1 MKKIIITALSLLV
14 LVRFGLAQSCEQ
26 FINAT
31 NSKTLVYNN
40 TAGKGN
46 QTGKIT
52 YTSVKKDAAT
62 ITIHSDIADKNGK
75 AMGSSDFDI
84 TCNGSSINIDMRSFM
99 PANRGK
105 QMSNMQMQADG
116 KYLSYPL
123 NLSAGEKLEDGSMV
137 MTILNNGQKFGE
149 THMDITNRNVVL
161 KETITTPAGDFECF
175 KITYDVHM
183 ETKMMG
189 IGIPVTMQATEW
201 FSPKLGRFVKSEN
214 YDKNGKLMGTTELVS
229 IN

>member
-14 LVRFGLAQSCEQ
+14 LFHFGLAQSCDQ
-26 FINAT
+26 FLNAT
-31 NSKTLVYNN
+31 NGKKLVYSNSD
-40 TAGKGN
+40 AKGN
-46 QTGKIT
+46 QTGQIT
-52 YTSVKKDAAT
+52 YTSVKKDAST
-62 ITIHSDIADKNGK
+62 ITIHSDITDKNGK

-99 PANRGK
+99 PANGNK

-123 NLSAGEKLEDGSMV
+123 TLNTGEKLEDGSMV
-137 MTILNNGQKFGE
+137 ITILNNGEKFGE

-161 KETITTPAGDFECF
+161 KETISTPAGDFECF
-175 KITYDVHM
+175 KITYDARM

-189 IGIPVTMQATEW
+189 IGIPVTMQSIEW
-201 FSPKLGRFVKSEN
+201 FSPRLGRFIKSESYN
-214 YDKNGKLMGTTELVS
+214 KNGKLMGTTALVA

>member
-14 LVRFGLAQSCEQ
+14 LVRFGYAQSCEQ
-26 FINAT
+26 FLNAT
-31 NSKTLVYNN
+31 NGKKLVYSNSD
-40 TAGKGN
+40 AKGN

-52 YTSVKKDAAT
+52 YSSVKKDAAT
-62 ITIHSDIADKNGK
+62 ISIHSDITDKNGK
-75 AMGSSDFDI
+75 AVGSSDFDI

-99 PANRGK
+99 PANGNK

-123 NLSAGEKLEDGSMV
+123 NLSAGEKLDDGSMV
-137 MTILNNGQKFGE
+137 ITILNNGEKFGE

-175 KITYDVHM
+175 KITYDARM

-189 IGIPVTMQATEW
+189 IGIPVNMQSTEW
-201 FSPKLGRFVKSEN
+201 FSPALGRFIKSETYN
-214 YDKNGKLMGTTELVS
+214 KNGKLMGTTALVA